1 MTGFISWF
9 LLSYLLVV
17 FAFSCGMEP
26 SFTSF
31 PDLSTC
37 F

>member
-1 MTGFISWF
+1 MTNAIFWF

-17 FAFSCGMEP
+17 FALSHSTEP
-26 SFTSF
+26 SSTSF
-31 PDLSTC
+31 PDLSTH